1 MKFILFRT
9 FVNIVKD
16 LMASKNRFDKERCI
30 KQINYIREW
39 QKRQNSAIRW
49 KKVMSEIYLL
59 NACKLDREVNLFDFF
74 LESIALRIKILINV
88 TLSLIINNS
97 CLFTSKLN
105 TPIAVNIA
113 IFLKT
118 AFFIE
123 HPWWLLLNSNLIVTT
138 QILTKQ
144 KKVQK
149 LNPFWRGGG
158 GG

>member
-1 MKFILFRT
+1 
-9 FVNIVKD
+9 
-16 LMASKNRFDKERCI
+16 
-30 KQINYIREW
+30 
-39 QKRQNSAIRW
+39 
-49 KKVMSEIYLL
+49 MSEIYLL

-149 LNPFWRGGG
+149 LNTFWRGGG
-158 GG
+158 GGLNFLLERGDKLEKVGSCHFFYYFTVQLHLLCVGKSKVPFITFRIFSLLS

>member
-1 MKFILFRT
+1 
-9 FVNIVKD
+9 
-16 LMASKNRFDKERCI
+16 
-30 KQINYIREW
+30 
-39 QKRQNSAIRW
+39 
-49 KKVMSEIYLL
+49 MSEIYLL

-158 GG
+158 GGLNFLLERGDKLEKVGSCHFFYYFTVQSHLLCVGKSKVPFITFRIFSLLS

>member
-30 KQINYIREW
+30 KQIDYIREW

-59 NACKLDREVNLFDFF
+59 NACKLDWEVNLFDFF
-74 LESIALRIKILINV
+74 LESIALRIKILV
-88 TLSLIINNS
+88 NS

-138 QILTKQ
+138 QIFTKQ

-149 LNPFWRGGG
+149 LNPFWREGWS
-158 GG
+158 